1 MTKYRTLTGTNEL
14 LIPSIS
20 YKLKLVY
27 RYINYLVRLL
37 NKEFDQV
44 ITLAASPNQNIIKEI
59 NALLPTFN
67 AAFHSIYIM
76 MDVRVNARLWNE

>member
-44 ITLAASPNQNIIKEI
+44 KTVAASPNRNIIKEI

-67 AAFHSIYIM
+67 TAFHSIYIM
-76 MDVRVNARLWNE
+76 VDVRVNV